1 MAELQI
7 AQAAE
12 DAKKSTGLGET
23 AQGDG
28 SDTEAETVIES
39 TGPGS
44 KVVEVVDNPG
54 EMKPRGS
61 PFGSKSEISTEDE
74 WEKVSED
81 EKTK

>member
-1 MAELQI
+1 M
-7 AQAAE
+7 
-12 DAKKSTGLGET
+12 GET
-23 AQGDG
+23 APGDG

-44 KVVEVVDNPG
+44 KVVEVLDNPG
-54 EMKPRGS
+54 EIRPRAK

-81 EKTK
+81 EKSK